1 MSYTNSSKKNKVA
14 LIDCNS
20 FYVSCERL
28 FNPKIISRPVVVLSN
43 NDGCVISRS
52 TEAKK
57 IGIKMGE
64 PYFKV
69 KDLVKKNNV
78 HIFSSNYALYGDIS
92 RRVMKTLKS
101 FSDKIEIYS
110 IDEAFVDLSHV
121 EDKEIENYG
130 KEIRERILKWTGI
143 PTSVGIANTKTL
155 SKVANHIAKKNK
167 TGVIYLKENIDENLK
182 NFHIS
187 DIWGVGK
194 QLSKLYIKNGVDTAY
209 KLKNISNTWV
219 KKSTNVLGAKTVM
232 ELRGIT
238 CINLE
243 TQETK
248 RKSCC
253 VSRSFG
259 KKVESLEKL
268 QESITTHCLN
278 AAEKIRNDNQT
289 TRSITIY
296 IRTSP
301 FDKNKKYYS
310 NSKVMSELKTYQVNF
325 INLALESQALE
336 FGEFTLKSGRTSP
349 YFFNAGI
356 FNTGADLAAL
366 GSFYAEAIQHANIDF
381 DLLFGPAYKGIPLA
395 AITASSLY
403 KNHQRDMPYAFD
415 RKEAKNHGEGGITV
429 GAPIQG
435 RVMIID
441 DVITAG
447 TAIRQSLELIESLG
461 AKVCSVTIALDRQ
474 EKGQGESSAIQEL
487 EGLGIHV
494 VPIIQLAHIL
504 KYLEANDQTEHLEA
518 VSQYRN
524 RYGID

>member
-28 FNPKIISRPVVVLSN
+28 FNPKINNKPVVVLSN

-52 TEAKK
+52 TEAKR

-69 KDLVKKNNV
+69 KELVRKNKV

-130 KEIRERILKWTGI
+130 KEIRDRILKWTGI
-143 PTSVGIANTKTL
+143 PTSVGIAKTKTL

-167 TGVIYLKENIDENLK
+167 TGVIYLNENIDNYLK
-182 NFHIS
+182 KFYIS
-187 DIWGVGK
+187 DVWGVGK
-194 QLSKLYIKNGVDTAY
+194 QLSKLYIKNGIDTAY

-243 TQETK
+243 TQEAK

-301 FDKNKKYYS
+301 FDKNRKYYS
-310 NSKVMSELKTYQVNF
+310 NSTTIDLPV
-325 INLALESQALE
+325 A
-336 FGEFTLKSGRTSP
+336 TS
-349 YFFNAGI
+349 N
-356 FNTGADLAAL
+356 
-366 GSFYAEAIQHANIDF
+366 
-381 DLLFGPAYKGIPLA
+381 
-395 AITASSLY
+395 
-403 KNHQRDMPYAFD
+403 
-415 RKEAKNHGEGGITV
+415 
-429 GAPIQG
+429 
-435 RVMIID
+435 
-441 DVITAG
+441 
-447 TAIRQSLELIESLG
+447 SLELVKTAINGLKKIYKYGYFYQKAGIVLSKLREASENEFNLLAPIMENKSQTLMKAIDFTN
-461 AKVCSVTIALDRQ
+461 AKYGR
-474 EKGQGESSAIQEL
+474 
-487 EGLGIHV
+487 
-494 VPIIQLAHIL
+494 
-504 KYLEANDQTEHLEA
+504 NA
-518 VSQYRN
+518 VSIAQA
-524 RYGID
+524 GINNSWKMRREHSSKIDTASFDFLPKISV

>member
-1 MSYTNSSKKNKVA
+1 
-14 LIDCNS
+14 
-20 FYVSCERL
+20 
-28 FNPKIISRPVVVLSN
+28 VLSN

-52 TEAKK
+52 TEAKR

-69 KDLVKKNNV
+69 KELVKKNNV
-78 HIFSSNYALYGDIS
+78 SIFSSNYALYGDIS

-101 FSDKIEIYS
+101 FSNKIEIYS
-110 IDEAFVDLSHV
+110 IDEAFVDLTHIQ
-121 EDKEIENYG
+121 EKEVENYG

-167 TGVIYLKENIDENLK
+167 TGVIYLNKNIDSHLK
-182 NFHIS
+182 KFHIS

-194 QLSKLYIKNGVDTAY
+194 QLSKLYIKNGVDNAY

-243 TQETK
+243 TQEAK

-278 AAEKIRNDNQT
+278 AAEKIRNDNQI

-301 FDKNKKYYS
+301 FDKNRKYYS
-310 NSKVMSELKTYQVNF
+310 NSIT
-325 INLALESQALE
+325 I
-336 FGEFTLKSGRTSP
+336 
-349 YFFNAGI
+349 
-356 FNTGADLAAL
+356 DL
-366 GSFYAEAIQHANIDF
+366 
-381 DLLFGPAYKGIPLA
+381 PV
-395 AITASSLY
+395 ASS
-403 KNHQRDMPYAFD
+403 N
-415 RKEAKNHGEGGITV
+415 
-429 GAPIQG
+429 
-435 RVMIID
+435 
-441 DVITAG
+441 
-447 TAIRQSLELIESLG
+447 SLELVKIAIHGLKKIYKYGYFYQKAGIVLSKLREASENEFNLLAPIMENKSQTLMKAIDFTNAKYGRNAISIAQAGINNSWKMRREHSSKIDTASFDSLP
-461 AKVCSVTIALDRQ
+461 KISV
-474 EKGQGESSAIQEL
+474 
-487 EGLGIHV
+487 
-494 VPIIQLAHIL
+494 
-504 KYLEANDQTEHLEA
+504 
-518 VSQYRN
+518 
-524 RYGID
+524 

>member
-28 FNPKIISRPVVVLSN
+28 FNPKIKNKPVVVLSN

-52 TEAKK
+52 TEAKR
-57 IGIKMGE
+57 IGIRMGE

-69 KDLVKKNNV
+69 KELVRKNNV

-130 KEIRERILKWTGI
+130 KQIRDRILKWTGI
-143 PTSVGIANTKTL
+143 PTSVGIAKTKTL

-167 TGVIYLKENIDENLK
+167 TGVIYLKENIDETLR
-182 NFHIS
+182 NFHIT

-194 QLSKLYIKNGVDTAY
+194 QLSKLYIKNGIDTAY

-301 FDKNKKYYS
+301 FDKNRKYYS
-310 NSKVMSELKTYQVNF
+310 NSITIDLPV
-325 INLALESQALE
+325 A
-336 FGEFTLKSGRTSP
+336 TS
-349 YFFNAGI
+349 N
-356 FNTGADLAAL
+356 
-366 GSFYAEAIQHANIDF
+366 
-381 DLLFGPAYKGIPLA
+381 
-395 AITASSLY
+395 
-403 KNHQRDMPYAFD
+403 
-415 RKEAKNHGEGGITV
+415 
-429 GAPIQG
+429 
-435 RVMIID
+435 
-441 DVITAG
+441 
-447 TAIRQSLELIESLG
+447 SLELVKSAINGLKKIYKYGYFYQKAGIVLSKL
-461 AKVCSVTIALDRQ
+461 R
-474 EKGQGESSAIQEL
+474 ESSESEFSLLAPIMENKSQTLMKAIDFTNAKYGRNAISIAQA
-487 EGLGIHV
+487 GINNSW
-494 VPIIQLAHIL
+494 
-504 KYLEANDQTEHLEA
+504 KMRREH
-518 VSQYRN
+518 SSK
-524 RYGID
+524 IDTASLDSLPKINI

>member
-1 MSYTNSSKKNKVA
+1 MSYTNSSKKNKVG

-28 FNPKIISRPVVVLSN
+28 FNPKINNKPVVVLSN

-52 TEAKK
+52 TEAKR

-69 KDLVKKNNV
+69 KELVRKNNV

-167 TGVIYLKENIDENLK
+167 TGVIYLKENIDESLK
-182 NFHIS
+182 KFHIS

-194 QLSKLYIKNGVDTAY
+194 QLSKLYIKNGIDTAY
-209 KLKNISNTWV
+209 KLKNISNSWV

-259 KKVESLEKL
+259 KKIESLEKL
-268 QESITTHCLN
+268 KESITTHCLN
-278 AAEKIRNDNQT
+278 AAEKIRNEDQVT
-289 TRSITIY
+289 KSLTIF

-301 FDKNKKYYS
+301 FDKYRKYYS
-310 NSKVMSELKTYQVNF
+310 NSITIDLPVASNNSLEIIKTAISGLEKIYKYGYFYQ
-325 INLALESQALE
+325 
-336 FGEFTLKSGRTSP
+336 K
-349 YFFNAGI
+349 AGI
-356 FNTGADLAAL
+356 ILSKLAESSENELNLLAPIMENKSKTL
-366 GSFYAEAIQHANIDF
+366 MEAIDFTNAKYGRNAISIAQAGINNSWKMQREYSSKID
-381 DLLFGPAYKGIPLA
+381 
-395 AITASSLY
+395 TASFDSL
-403 KNHQRDMPYAFD
+403 P
-415 RKEAKNHGEGGITV
+415 
-429 GAPIQG
+429 
-435 RVMIID
+435 
-441 DVITAG
+441 
-447 TAIRQSLELIESLG
+447 
-461 AKVCSVTIALDRQ
+461 KVSI
-474 EKGQGESSAIQEL
+474 
-487 EGLGIHV
+487 
-494 VPIIQLAHIL
+494 
-504 KYLEANDQTEHLEA
+504 
-518 VSQYRN
+518 
-524 RYGID
+524 

>member
-1 MSYTNSSKKNKVA
+1 MSYINSSKKNKVA

-28 FNPKIISRPVVVLSN
+28 FNPKINNKPVVVLSN

-69 KDLVKKNNV
+69 KELVKKNNV

-110 IDEAFVDLSHV
+110 IDEAFINLSYI
-121 EDKEIENYG
+121 EEKEVENYG

-143 PTSVGIANTKTL
+143 PTSIGISNTKTL
-155 SKVANHIAKKNK
+155 SKIANHIAKKNK
-167 TGVIYLKENIDENLK
+167 TGVIYLKENIDESLK
-182 NFHIS
+182 NFYVS

-194 QLSKLYIKNGVDTAY
+194 QLSKLYIKNGIDTAY
-209 KLKNISNTWV
+209 KLKNISNSWV
-219 KKSTNVLGAKTVM
+219 RKSTNVLGAKTVM
-232 ELRGIT
+232 ELRGII
-238 CINLE
+238 CISLE

-278 AAEKIRNDNQT
+278 AAEKIRNDDQIT
-289 TRSITIY
+289 KCITIF

-301 FDKNKKYYS
+301 FDKYRKYYS
-310 NSKVMSELKTYQVNF
+310 NSITIDLPVATSNSIELVRSAINGLETIYKYGYFYQKTGIILSKLTESSENKL
-325 INLALESQALE
+325 NLLAPIMENKSQ
-336 FGEFTLKSGRTSP
+336 TLMKAIDITNAKYGKNAISIAQ
-349 YFFNAGI
+349 AGI
-356 FNTGADLAAL
+356 DN
-366 GSFYAEAIQHANIDF
+366 SWKMRREHSSKID
-381 DLLFGPAYKGIPLA
+381 
-395 AITASSLY
+395 TASFDSLP
-403 KNHQRDMPYAFD
+403 KIN
-415 RKEAKNHGEGGITV
+415 V
-429 GAPIQG
+429 
-435 RVMIID
+435 
-441 DVITAG
+441 
-447 TAIRQSLELIESLG
+447 
-461 AKVCSVTIALDRQ
+461 
-474 EKGQGESSAIQEL
+474 
-487 EGLGIHV
+487 
-494 VPIIQLAHIL
+494 
-504 KYLEANDQTEHLEA
+504 
-518 VSQYRN
+518 
-524 RYGID
+524 